1 MENLTPFYDSTTG
14 SGFFNLKQQEN
25 PFSDGEL
32 RHLLESFSSCLDL
45 QQLIQKYF
53 SELRARV
60 PVNHLSLE
68 TPVGRFIAGKELGDK
83 ERSNSAD
90 DEIKEKAMLT
100 ELDDESEV
108 KIRHYYCNTLSMR
121 AQQII
126 KELNKLIRI
135 PVKNAIAFTEL
146 KQVAM
151 KDPLT
156 SLGNR
161 TLYDETLAKLCRQA
175 HRTGENLT
183 LLVLDLDNFK
193 PVNDYYGHC
202 EGDKVLVAFAEALSI
217 SLRASDYAFRFGGD
231 EFCCL
236 IQGSGIETNSKVI
249 GRLTNSIKSNVLL
262 KKYDVTCSI
271 GSAALRAKDTPE
283 SLFQRAD
290 EALYAAKR
298 QGRDCVVNA

>member
-14 SGFFNLKQQEN
+14 SGFFNLKQQET
-25 PFSDGEL
+25 PFSDKEL
-32 RHLLESFSSCLDL
+32 RGLLESFSSCLDL
-45 QQLIQKYF
+45 QQLIYQYF
-53 SELRARV
+53 SELKARV
-60 PVNHLSLE
+60 PVNHLSID
-68 TPVGRFIAGKELGDK
+68 TPVGNYRAGTIDENNKEKTMLIELGG
-83 ERSNSAD
+83 
-90 DEIKEKAMLT
+90 
-100 ELDDESEV
+100 ESDV
-108 KIRHYYCNTLSMR
+108 QIRHYYCNTLSMR

-135 PVKNAIAFTEL
+135 PVQNAIAFTQL

-156 SLGNR
+156 ALGNR
-161 TLYDETLAKLCRQA
+161 SLYNETLAKLCRHA
-175 HRTGENLT
+175 HRSGENLT

-193 PVNDYYGHC
+193 PVNDFYGHV
-202 EGDKVLVAFAEALSI
+202 EGDKVLVAFAEALSM

-236 IQGSGIETNSKVI
+236 IQGGKDGTNNKVI
-249 GRLTNSIKSNVLL
+249 DRLMESIKNNVMLQ
-262 KKYDVTCSI
+262 KYQVTCSV
-271 GSAALRAKDTPE
+271 GSATLNADDSPE

-290 EALYAAKR
+290 KALYAAKN